1 MNGTIFSTFRKQ
13 VDGNGLTQIG
23 NLFSPELKAE
33 IQTKSTKL
41 LAATYNVLSSPHA
54 RTCLT
59 IAVMILV
66 CATESFGQTA
76 SKDLKEVIKGF
87 KDFLYNDVRFAIC
100 VIGFA
105 FGAIGLIFSKNPDTR
120 KQALFAFGG
129 AAVFAF
135 GPGLLKFI
143 ADQTGTANPQ

>member
-13 VDGNGLTQIG
+13 ADVVSQTSI
-23 NLFSPELKAE
+23 FSSELKAQ
-33 IQTKSTKL
+33 INTKL
-41 LAATYNVLSSPHA
+41 TNMVATTYGLLSSPHA

-66 CATESFGQTA
+66 CVTESFAQTA